1 MFTYTKLDSFHLYHY
16 RFKLPE
22 ALLTSKPLDNFPL
35 DECKPMNPCI
45 TKKIPFGSC
54 LRRVYNTDEHFY
66 SSLIFCYDKEPP
78 CTCQGFQIS
87 MEMRVSTRNG
97 IGGPWSYKLEWI
109 MAKGQ
114 GQDGRGTIAY
124 AGGSYLM
131 GRSWTGLV
139 PGGGISASKE
149 DWGWA
154 AGTAS
159 RWLPCP
165 PGGRLCRDE
174 APFKHIIP
182 FWRSWYWHGEL
193 KMTMC
198 SSKED
203 HLALSVLVYFNTILL
218 FKLEHSIS
226 AT

>member
-1 MFTYTKLDSFHLYHY
+1 MFTYTKLDSFNLYYY

-22 ALLTSKPLDNFPL
+22 ALLTSKPLDNFPS

-87 MEMRVSTRNG
+87 MAMRVSTRNG

-109 MAKGQ
+109 IAKGQ

-124 AGGSYLM
+124 AGGSYRM
-131 GRSWTGLV
+131 GRS
-139 PGGGISASKE
+139 
-149 DWGWA
+149 
-154 AGTAS
+154 
-159 RWLPCP
+159 
-165 PGGRLCRDE
+165 
-174 APFKHIIP
+174 
-182 FWRSWYWHGEL
+182 
-193 KMTMC
+193 
-198 SSKED
+198 
-203 HLALSVLVYFNTILL
+203 
-218 FKLEHSIS
+218 
-226 AT
+226 